1 MDVPGPRP
9 TGASPVISSRRRVQ
23 AAVALVAGPVG
34 AALALLGFVLGLPE
48 VFFAVAVLLPAPWC
62 LWMALGRRGSERAGW
77 STITAGLVVLSLW
90 LVWLSD
96 RGVLFVFLGAAL
108 VGIAA
113 AGAASALHH
122 VPRSGQSRL
131 PRSTRHV
138 RRPVLF
144 VNPRSGGG
152 TAARVDLVAEARRR
166 GIRVVELG
174 PDSDLPALARS
185 EVDSGADCLGA
196 AGGDG
201 TLAQVAG
208 VAVEF
213 GLPFVC
219 VPAGTRNHFALDL
232 GLDRDDPVGALDA
245 FRAAHSLRVDV
256 AEVNGRLF
264 LNNVSVGVYG
274 EVVAAEQYRD
284 HKIGTALAVLPD
296 LVGPDAEP
304 VGVHVVDDR
313 GEHHPDAV
321 VLLVSNNAYDLG
333 PRLGFGSRPSL
344 RDGRLGVVLVEPS
357 AGLLSPLH
365 VHSWQAER
373 FEVDAVTALNVGLD
387 GESIRLEPPLS
398 FRVRPGVL
406 RVRLP
411 LDAPGVSPAA
421 LRPRL
426 GPARVEELW
435 SIARGVPPG

>member
-1 MDVPGPRP
+1 MPIPRAA
-9 TGASPVISSRRRVQ
+9 GSPRIISPRRRAQ
-23 AAVALVAGPVG
+23 AWVALIAGPVG
-34 AALALLGFVLGLPE
+34 ALLSLLGFVLGLPE
-48 VFFAVAVLLPAPWC
+48 VFFAVLFLLPAPWC
-62 LWMALGRRGSERAGW
+62 LWMALGRRGPERAGW
-77 STITAGLVVLSLW
+77 SAITAGLVVFSLW

-108 VGIAA
+108 VGVAA
-113 AGAASALHH
+113 TGAASALHH

-138 RRPVLF
+138 RHPVLF

-166 GIRVVELG
+166 GIRVVELEG
-174 PDSDLPALARS
+174 DSDLPTLARA
-185 EVDSGADCLGA
+185 EAESGADCLGA

-201 TLAQVAG
+201 TLAQVAE

-232 GLDRDDPVGALDA
+232 GLDRNDPVGALDA

-264 LNNVSVGVYG
+264 LNNVSVGAYG
-274 EVVAAEQYRD
+274 EVVAAEQYRE
-284 HKIGTALAVLPD
+284 HKVSTALAVLPG

-304 VGVHVVDDR
+304 LGVSFVDDR
-313 GEHHPDAV
+313 GEEHGDAV

-344 RDGRLGVVLVEPS
+344 RDGRLGVVLVEP
-357 AGLLSPLH
+357 APGLLSPLH
-365 VHSWQAER
+365 VHSWQVER
-373 FEVDAVTALNVGLD
+373 IDVQASASLNVGLD
-387 GESIRLEPPLS
+387 GESVRLDAPLR

-406 RVRLP
+406 RIRLP

-421 LRPRL
+421 IRPRL
-426 GPARVEELW
+426 GPTRIAELW
-435 SIARGVPPG
+435 SIAQGVPPS